1 MFLDKLSAKEKIG
14 LSVAFVFL
22 AVAFLDRLLISPIRA
37 RFNALNQQIRT
48 GEKQL
53 GSDIRNLNQKDAIEE
68 EYRKSFPY
76 IQRSGS
82 DEEEVA
88 KILGEIESLARKSSV
103 YLVDMKPRKPQ
114 PVGSPPG
121 GTSGPAEGTDFY
133 KEYTV
138 EIEAQGQMESLMNFI
153 YQLNTSSQLLR
164 IETLRITQTKSG
176 SKTLTASMLITKVLV
191 L

>member
-14 LSVAFVFL
+14 LSIAFVFL
-22 AVAFLDRLLISPIRA
+22 AAAFLDRMLISPIKV
-37 RFNALNQQIRT
+37 RFNALNQQIRI

-53 GSDIRNLNQKDAIEE
+53 GSDIRNLNQKESISE
-68 EYRKSFPY
+68 EYGKYFPY

-103 YLVDMKPRKPQ
+103 YLVDMKPRKPRE
-114 PVGSPPG
+114 V
-121 GTSGPAEGTDFY
+121 DFY

-138 EIEAQGQMESLMNFI
+138 EIEAQGYMESLMNFI
-153 YQLNTSSQLLR
+153 YQLNTSSLLLR
-164 IETLRITQTKSG
+164 VETLRITQTKSG
-176 SKTLTASMLITKVLV
+176 SKTLTASMLITKALV

>member
-1 MFLDKLSAKEKIG
+1 MIWEKLSRKEKIG
-14 LSVAFVFL
+14 LSVAFAFL
-22 AVAFLDRLLISPIRA
+22 AIAFLDRLLISPIRS
-37 RFNALNQQIRT
+37 RFNALDQQIRIS
-48 GEKQL
+48 EKQL
-53 GSDIRNLNQKDAIEE
+53 GGDMRNINQKQFISE
-68 EYRKSFPY
+68 EYERYLSY

-103 YLVDMKPRKPQ
+103 YLVDMKPRKPRD
-114 PVGSPPG
+114 V
-121 GTSGPAEGTDFY
+121 ELY

-138 EIEAQGQMESLMNFI
+138 EIEAEGYMESLMSFI

-164 IETLRITQTKSG
+164 IETLRLNLNKGDSNV
-176 SKTLTASMLITKVLV
+176 LTASMLITKVLM